1 MNRYTM
7 KRIQTLL
14 LVAATATM
22 FSCSQS
28 DDSQKLVK
36 ELEKYQKEIKELEAK
51 VEETRKKI
59 NEPENVSETLY
70 QEPVVV
76 ETLSPETFRHY
87 FEANGAIVPV
97 DEAFISPEI
106 SGQIIEIA
114 VKEGQRVV
122 KGQLLAKLNTEVTEK
137 SIAEIKTSLELA
149 TDVFERQQRLWEQKI
164 GSEMQYLEAK
174 NRKTS
179 LENSLETIKA
189 QLRMAMIFSPV
200 NGIVEKVNQ
209 KKGEQAMP
217 GMQLM
222 RVVSLDEVIVRADVS
237 ERFLPYINKGDEV
250 ELLVPSYPD
259 FRIKTTIH
267 RTGNVVNM
275 NNRTFEVELK
285 VKNPDEMLK
294 PNMISVIVMNDFTAD
309 SAIVVPTRIIKEDLK
324 GKYVYVAIDQ
334 QNNMVARKKYI
345 SPGISYQNKTM
356 VINGLFAQEKI
367 ITDGYNRVN
376 DGMLIN
382 VRN

>member
-1 MNRYTM
+1 M
-7 KRIQTLL
+7 KKIQTLL
-14 LVAATATM
+14 LVAAAASM

-28 DDSQKLVK
+28 DDSQKLIK
-36 ELEKYQKEIKELEAK
+36 DLEKFQKEIKELEGK

-59 NEPENVSETLY
+59 NGIENGSDTRY
-70 QEPVVV
+70 REPVLV
-76 ETLSPETFRHY
+76 ETLNPVTFRHY
-87 FEANGAIVPV
+87 FEANGTVVPV

-106 SGQIIEIA
+106 GGQIIEIP
-114 VKEGQRVV
+114 VKEGQRVS

-149 TDVFERQQRLWEQKI
+149 TDVYQRQQRLWEQKI

-179 LENSLETIKA
+179 LENSLETMKA
-189 QLRMAMIFSPV
+189 QLRMAMVFSPV
-200 NGIVEKVNQ
+200 NGIVEKINQ

-237 ERFLPYINKGDEV
+237 ERFLPFIKKGDDV

-259 FRIKTTIH
+259 FRMSTKIH

-285 VKNPDEMLK
+285 LKNPDEMLK
-294 PNMISVIVMNDFTAD
+294 PNMISIIVMNDFSAD

-324 GKYVYVAIDQ
+324 GKYVYVALNQ
-334 QNNMVARKKYI
+334 QNNMVAKKKYI
-345 SPGISYQNKTM
+345 TPGISYQNKTM
-356 VINGLFAQEKI
+356 ITEGLLAKEKI